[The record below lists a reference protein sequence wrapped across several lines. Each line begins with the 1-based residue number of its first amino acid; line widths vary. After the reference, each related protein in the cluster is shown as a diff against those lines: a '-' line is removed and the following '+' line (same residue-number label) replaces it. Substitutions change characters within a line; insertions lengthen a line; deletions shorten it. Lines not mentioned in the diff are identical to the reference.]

1 MYCCSSQDNY
11 TKHFANIV
19 RKAKPVHG
27 TDAVLK
33 AYNIEGDVRIQYR
46 DQPDFEWI
54 AHQFGIF
61 EEWKVFL
68 L

>member
-1 MYCCSSQDNY
+1 M
-11 TKHFANIV
+11 